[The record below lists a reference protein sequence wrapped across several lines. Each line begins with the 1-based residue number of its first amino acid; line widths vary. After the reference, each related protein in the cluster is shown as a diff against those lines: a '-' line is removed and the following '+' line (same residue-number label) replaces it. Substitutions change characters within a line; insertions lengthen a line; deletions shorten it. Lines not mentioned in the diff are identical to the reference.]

1 MICGNKKFQ
10 ILMADN
16 HKISLS
22 FYENDVS
29 VFPDT
34 QQS

>member
-1 MICGNKKFQ
+1 
-10 ILMADN
+10 MADN